1 MFGLENSFKGR
12 KSFNREFNLIL
23 LNYPSDD
30 FQALEWT
37 MGRGVQI
44 IRLAR
49 KHKMMKAIKIE
60 SVELTS
66 DPCNQ
71 KIIPQI
77 NGKNVLC
84 LDSEK

>member
-44 IRLAR
+44 IRLVR
-49 KHKMMKAIKIE
+49 KRINLDMIK
-60 SVELTS
+60 
-66 DPCNQ
+66 
-71 KIIPQI
+71 
-77 NGKNVLC
+77 
-84 LDSEK
+84 